1 MGKVRLYLA
10 VLGLV
15 VAWFGLGV
23 VIGFAIG

>member
-1 MGKVRLYLA
+1 MEKVRLYLA

>member
-1 MGKVRLYLA
+1 MGKVRLHLA

>member
-1 MGKVRLYLA
+1 MRKVRLYLA

-23 VIGFAIG
+23 AIGFALG